1 MKEKEALELLQVAIR
16 YAKSKHPE
24 FPEDPAA
31 GFGIISEEM
40 LELIRA
46 INDGEPEDRL
56 IEEAL
61 HVGVTALRF
70 VEARKG

>member
-1 MKEKEALELLQVAIR
+1 MKEERVFEYLVDALA
-16 YAKSKHPE
+16 YAKNKHPE
-24 FPEDPAA
+24 FPEDPAV
-31 GFGIISEEM
+31 GFGIIAEEM

-70 VEARKG
+70 VEAREG

>member
-1 MKEKEALELLQVAIR
+1 MKEKEAFELLQVAIR

-24 FPEDPAA
+24 FPEDPAG
-31 GFGIISEEM
+31 GFAIIAEEY
-40 LELIRA
+40 LELCRA

-70 VEARKG
+70 VEAREG